1 MKIENVSISEIKPYD
16 RNAKKHDEKQIKNVM
31 ESIKQFG
38 FAQPVVIDKN
48 NVLIIG
54 HCRYEASKRLTLKEI
69 PTVRMDELSQ
79 EQVDKLRLLDN
90 KLNESE
96 WDMDLLIDDIPEL
109 DFDGFD
115 IDWGLPDILE
125 DTEITEVDVP
135 DVPEEPTVKRGEVWQ
150 LGTHRL
156 MCGDATDINDI
167 VKLVGGDKIDLY
179 ITDPPYNV
187 DYTGKTKDSL
197 KIKNDKQDDDSFR
210 QFLVSAFN
218 SAKSVMKAG
227 ASYYIWHADSEGYN
241 FRGACKDIGWQV
253 RECLIWSKN
262 SMVLGRQDYQWQH
275 EPCLYGWNEGSH
287 AWYSDRKQT
296 TILKFD
302 RPSRS
307 EEHPTMKP
315 IALFDYLIKNS
326 SKQGDNILDNFAG
339 SGTTIMACEQ
349 NNRNA
354 YCMELDPK
362 YCDVIIKRWENYTG
376 NKAVLLNI

>member
-54 HCRYEASKRLTLKEI
+54 HCRYEASKRLKLKEI

-115 IDWGLPDILE
+115 IDWGLPDILD

-150 LGTHRL
+150 LGAHRL

-167 VKLVGGDKIDLY
+167 EKLVGGDKIDLY

-307 EEHPTMKP
+307 KEHPTMKP